1 MATVTSTPASRD
13 ATTDSLAQRYEAL
26 FGALAALDHELSEHR
41 QKLATGSS
49 RPGPAE
55 LEDILCHFADSLA
68 TARLAADA
76 LQQGQR
82 AERRQLGHDI
92 RVALGAIAGWAH
104 VLRLEKNAS
113 ENVTRV
119 ADVLDRNVR
128 ALTKIAEW
136 LHS

>member
-1 MATVTSTPASRD
+1 
-13 ATTDSLAQRYEAL
+13 
-26 FGALAALDHELSEHR
+26 
-41 QKLATGSS
+41 
-49 RPGPAE
+49 
-55 LEDILCHFADSLA
+55 
-68 TARLAADA
+68 
-76 LQQGQR
+76 
-82 AERRQLGHDI
+82 
-92 RVALGAIAGWAH
+92 VALGAIAGWAH

>member
-1 MATVTSTPASRD
+1 MATAIPTAASRQG
-13 ATTDSLAQRYEAL
+13 ATDSLAERYEAL
-26 FGALAALDHELSEHR
+26 AVAFGVLEHELGEHR
-41 QKLATGSS
+41 KALGTGAW

-55 LEDILCHFADSLA
+55 LEGLLRRLADGVA
-68 TARLAADA
+68 AARLAADA

-92 RVALGAIAGWAH
+92 RAALGAIAGWAH
-104 VLRLEKNAS
+104 VLRLEQNAG
-113 ENVTRV
+113 EKVARV

-128 ALTKIAEW
+128 ALAKVAEH